1 MEINSLYFRIAGEA
15 GENINNPLIAS
26 NENEMNNYLN
36 DSKYNGKFVQY
47 IGPDGIYKNNG
58 IYKIENKSAILY
70 TDTTDGTASSNDI
83 LLNKIAYS
91 NGEKLIGT
99 IESETIPEINQNTT
113 LNTANKYI
121 TDNIIINIENKNP
134 YIASSNEEMESYLQ
148 DTKYLGS
155 FVKFTGI
162 SELYVTNE
170 IYRIATTGNPTQYE
184 PVGSTLSLKDI
195 LNIRNGQYL
204 FYDCTTLTNDQLNS
218 IIKFDDTENVTNMN
232 HMFYSCD
239 SLTTIPLLDTSKVTN
254 MNSMFVACQNLPTI
268 PLLDTSNVTSMD
280 SMFNSCQNLTTI
292 PLLNTSK
299 VTNMKSMFNNCQN
312 LTTIPLLDTSN
323 VTNMSNMFFQCK
335 SLSTVPLLDTSKVIY
350 MNNMFNNCPKL
361 TTIPFL
367 DTSNATYM
375 YDMFRLCF
383 KITKIDITKLATSN
397 GNSSFAEDCYSL
409 KTLIIRTM
417 DTIPSLYSDAFT
429 NCYHFYGTVN
439 ATYNPDGLKD
449 GRIYVPDDK
458 VESLKAATNW
468 SVFADI
474 IVPLSTYVEEV

>member
-1 MEINSLYFRIAGEA
+1 MEINSLYFRIAGGT

-26 NENEMNNYLN
+26 NENEMDNYLN

-99 IESETIPEINQNTT
+99 IESETIPEVNQNTT

-134 YIASSNEEMESYLQ
+134 YIASSDEEMESYLQ
-148 DTKYLGS
+148 DIKYLGS

-170 IYRIATTGNPTQYE
+170 IYRVATTGNPTQYE

-204 FYDCTTLTNDQLNS
+204 FYDCKSLTNDQLNS
-218 IIKFDDTENVTNMN
+218 IIKFDDTENVTNMAN
-232 HMFYSCD
+232 MFSNCKN
-239 SLTTIPLLDTSKVTN
+239 LTSIPQLN
-254 MNSMFVACQNLPTI
+254 
-268 PLLDTSNVTSMD
+268 TSNVTNMY
-280 SMFNSCQNLTTI
+280 SMFNSCSNLTTI

-299 VTNMKSMFNNCQN
+299 VTNM
-312 LTTIPLLDTSN
+312 D
-323 VTNMSNMFFQCK
+323 NMFSGCYN
-335 SLSTVPLLDTSKVIY
+335 LI
-350 MNNMFNNCPKL
+350 
-361 TTIPFL
+361 
-367 DTSNATYM
+367 
-375 YDMFRLCF
+375 
-383 KITKIDITKLATSN
+383 KIDINKLVNS
-397 GNSSFAEDCYSL
+397 NSSFASDCYSL

-417 DTIPSLYSDAFT
+417 NTIPSLQSNSFID
-429 NCYHFYGTVN
+429 CYHFYGTVN

>member
-99 IESETIPEINQNTT
+99 IESETIPEVNQNTT

-134 YIASSNEEMESYLQ
+134 YIASSDEEMESYLQ
-148 DTKYLGS
+148 DIKYLGS

-170 IYRIATTGNPTQYE
+170 IYRVATTGNPTQYE

-204 FYDCTTLTNDQLNS
+204 FYDCKSLTNDQLNS

-232 HMFYSCD
+232 HMFGSCD
-239 SLTTIPLLDTSKVTN
+239 SLTTIPLLDTSKVTD
-254 MNSMFVACQNLPTI
+254 MSQMFYSCPYLTTI
-268 PLLDTSNVTSMD
+268 PLLNTSNVINMNY
-280 SMFNSCQNLTTI
+280 MFSYCNNLTTI

-299 VTNMKSMFNNCQN
+299 VTDMHDIFSYCNS
-312 LTTIPLLDTSN
+312 LTAIL
-323 VTNMSNMFFQCK
+323 
-335 SLSTVPLLDTSKVIY
+335 LLDTSKVTS
-350 MNNMFNNCPKL
+350 MNSMFLRCYKL
-361 TTIPFL
+361 
-367 DTSNATYM
+367 
-375 YDMFRLCF
+375 
-383 KITKIDITKLATSN
+383 TKIDINKIVDSN
-397 GNSSFAEDCYSL
+397 NGFAYNCYSL
-409 KTLIIRTM
+409 KTLIIRNM
-417 DTIPSLYSDAFT
+417 DTIPPLQSNSFND
-429 NCYHFYGTVN
+429 CYHFYGTVN
-439 ATYNPDGLKD
+439 VTYNPDGLKD

-458 VESLKAATNW
+458 VESLKTATNW

-474 IVPLSTYVEEV
+474 IVPLSTYVEEA

>member
-99 IESETIPEINQNTT
+99 IESETIPEVNQNTT

-134 YIASSNEEMESYLQ
+134 YIASSDEEMKSYLQ
-148 DTKYLGS
+148 DIKYLGS
-155 FVKFTGI
+155 FVKFTGT
-162 SELYVTNE
+162 SELYITNE
-170 IYRIATTGNPTQYE
+170 IYKVATTGNPTQYE
-184 PVGSTLSLKDI
+184 PVGSTPSLKDI

-204 FYDCTTLTNDQLNS
+204 FYGCTTLTNDQLNS
-218 IIKFDDTENVTNMN
+218 IIKYDDTENVTNTN
-232 HMFYSCD
+232 NMFGNCN
-239 SLTTIPLLDTSKVTN
+239 SLTTAPLLDTNNVTN
-254 MNSMFVACQNLPTI
+254 MNQMFYGC
-268 PLLDTSNVTSMD
+268 
-280 SMFNSCQNLTTI
+280 
-292 PLLNTSK
+292 
-299 VTNMKSMFNNCQN
+299 
-312 LTTIPLLDTSN
+312 
-323 VTNMSNMFFQCK
+323 
-335 SLSTVPLLDTSKVIY
+335 Y
-350 MNNMFNNCPKL
+350 KL
-361 TTIPFL
+361 
-367 DTSNATYM
+367 
-375 YDMFRLCF
+375 
-383 KITKIDITKLATSN
+383 TKIDINKIVNSN
-397 GNSSFAEDCYSL
+397 NDFAYNCYSL
-409 KTLIIRTM
+409 KTLIIRNM
-417 DTIPSLYSDAFT
+417 DTIPPLQPESFN
-429 NCYHFYGTVN
+429 NCYHFYGTVD

-458 VESLKAATNW
+458 VESLKTATNW
-468 SVFADI
+468 SIFADI

>member
-1 MEINSLYFRIAGEA
+1 MEINSLYFRIAGGT

-26 NENEMNNYLN
+26 NENEMDNYLN

-99 IESETIPEINQNTT
+99 IESETIPEVNQNTT

-134 YIASSNEEMESYLQ
+134 YIASSDEEMESYLQ
-148 DTKYLGS
+148 DIKYLGS

-170 IYRIATTGNPTQYE
+170 IYRVATTGNPTQYE
-184 PVGSTLSLKDI
+184 PVGSTLSVKDF
-195 LNIRNGQYL
+195 LTVRNGQYL
-204 FYDCTTLTNDQLNS
+204 FSYCGTLTDDQLNS
-218 IIKFDDTENVTNMN
+218 IIKYDDTENVTNMYY
-232 HMFYSCD
+232 MFY
-239 SLTTIPLLDTSKVTN
+239 
-254 MNSMFVACQNLPTI
+254 
-268 PLLDTSNVTSMD
+268 
-280 SMFNSCQNLTTI
+280 
-292 PLLNTSK
+292 
-299 VTNMKSMFNNCQN
+299 NCSA

-323 VTNMSNMFFQCK
+323 VTNMGFMFFGC
-335 SLSTVPLLDTSKVIY
+335 Y
-350 MNNMFNNCPKL
+350 AL
-361 TTIPFL
+361 TTIPLLNTSNVTNMNSMFSGCSVL
-367 DTSNATYM
+367 TTIPLLNTSNATNM
-375 YDMFRLCF
+375 NSMFDNCSVLTTIPLLNTSNATSMRFMFSGCNKL
-383 KITKIDITKLATSN
+383 TKIDISKLSDSN
-397 GNSSFAEDCYSL
+397 STFARDGYSL

-417 DTIPSLYSDAFT
+417 DTIPSLQSDSFT